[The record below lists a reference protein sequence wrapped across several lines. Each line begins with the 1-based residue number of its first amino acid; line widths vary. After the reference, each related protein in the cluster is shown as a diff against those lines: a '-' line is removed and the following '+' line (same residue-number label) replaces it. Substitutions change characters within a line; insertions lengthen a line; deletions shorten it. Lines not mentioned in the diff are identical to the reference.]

1 MSKKIAVIAFL
12 LVAVSLLSAA
22 SVVATGA
29 SSDPCDGYGNCISS
43 SVTYVRSNP
52 DGSLYLGD
60 EFAVTPSVS
69 LGPNTTSY
77 SYSWSYDAAVL
88 AAQGGWLLQVVG
100 NVSGTY
106 SVTITAT
113 FTMMETVGNSTVT
126 LSSSLSTSESVEIRA
141 FELTFQTELSNV
153 TSSLHQT
160 LRNPDGSFFHD
171 DEFIVNYTYSFLFM
185 QQRPDI
191 RVVVEPQ
198 FDPTFAKLTSYQNSS
213 STGYFLITVAN
224 TTGTSK
230 INMTAKAFNFQ
241 GSLLGS
247 KTQKQPFAVVNYA
260 PYFKYFTYME
270 YNSRNS
276 SAYERPFVTL
286 VRYGGNN
293 PGYSYGGDANTAPI
307 VAVNDTRERALIN
320 SFDFTVTGWGIR
332 ANLTS
337 GDISQDLSFWNETAI
352 DLGAK
357 TTNTTYPVLTFSQ
370 RIERF
375 YFVSSVPE
383 IQSYAREGLEYFNVT
398 ELAVSKGF
406 AGGNYGLFN
415 TSYLYQPFYY
425 SGYITVF
432 TYGPSG
438 LDPSDSVNVSLVTP
452 DPLDPHLLSSLNQ
465 TFGSSQEIAKDFED
479 DLFPAYSNVMNLE
492 PVSSSGGRWVFLL
505 NDTNLGLLN
514 ETQMPTLYIT
524 VQGQTGNYSY
534 SVPVAF
540 SSFEINRTLIPQL
553 PFADVNGY
561 YLDQER
567 QLIAMPLNQSFTSS
581 SPFVAWDYGNG
592 ATPSLI
598 SPVSYEPGNLSQIYG
613 FLFGGNNTIY
623 ANLEGG
629 GGSLVN
635 IQRQQTNFQAFAMI
649 GPQTGGVT
657 SLWVK
662 DPNGNLIVNETLTPN
677 TVLPSPLGYYG
688 FNELSFP
695 MSVNGTYQFGITNS
709 WGVSSVFQI
718 YDNIAHIP
726 PPPNEEYFLMTFFGF
741 LAIGLYFLGKISR
754 RLKQPPS
761 SDKPNIA
768 VVRRWSAQASRRNG
782 SGSRGN
788 LSS

>member
-1 MSKKIAVIAFL
+1 MLAV
-12 LVAVSLLSAA
+12 AA
-22 SVVATGA
+22 SQLIIPALSSA
-29 SSDPCDGYGNCISS
+29 SSDPCDVYGNCISS
-43 SVTYVRSNP
+43 SVTYIRSNP

-77 SYSWSYDAAVL
+77 SYSWSYDGTVL
-88 AAQGGWLLQVVG
+88 AAQGGWLLQVVA

-106 SVTITAT
+106 SVTITVT
-113 FTMMETVGNSTVT
+113 FTMVETSGNSTVT

-153 TSSLHQT
+153 TNSLHQV
-160 LRNPDGSFFHD
+160 LRNSDGSFYHD
-171 DEFIVNYTYSFLFM
+171 DEFIVNYTYGFLFM

-191 RVVVEPQ
+191 TVVVEPQ
-198 FDPTFAKLTSYQNSS
+198 FDPSFVKLTSYSNSS
-213 STGYFLITVAN
+213 STGYFLFTVAN

-230 INMTAKAFNFQ
+230 ITMTAKAFDYQ
-241 GSLLGS
+241 GALLGS
-247 KTQKQPFAVVNYA
+247 KTQNQPFAVVNYA

-270 YNSRNS
+270 YNSKNS

-286 VRYGGNN
+286 LRYDGNN

-320 SFDFTVTGWGIR
+320 SFNFTTMAWGVK
-332 ANLTS
+332 ANLAS
-337 GDISQDLSFWNETAI
+337 GDISQDLSFWNQTTI
-352 DLGAK
+352 NLGTK
-357 TTNTTYPVLTFSQ
+357 TTNTTYPVLTFAH
-370 RIERF
+370 RVVKI
-375 YFVSSVPE
+375 YFTSNVGK
-383 IQSYAREGLEYFNVT
+383 IQGYTGQGLEYFNVT

-406 AGGNYGLFN
+406 AGGDYGLFN

-425 SGYITVF
+425 SGYISVF

-438 LDPSDSVNVSLVTP
+438 LDPSDSINISLVTP

-465 TFGSSQEIAKDFED
+465 TFGSDQEIAKDFED
-479 DLFPAYSNVMNLE
+479 DLFPAYSNVMNLK
-492 PVSSSGGRWVFLL
+492 PIVSSGGRWVFLL
-505 NDTNLGLLN
+505 NDTNLAMLN
-514 ETQMPTLYIT
+514 ETQMPTLYIS
-524 VQGQTGNYSY
+524 VQGQSGSYSY

-567 QLIAMPLNQSFTSS
+567 QLIALPLNYSFTSP

-592 ATPSLI
+592 TAPSFV
-598 SPVSYEPGNLSQIYG
+598 SPVSSEPGNLSRIYG

-623 ANLEGG
+623 ANLDGG
-629 GGSLVN
+629 GGNLVN
-635 IQRQQTNFQAFAMI
+635 IVRQQTNFQVLAI
-649 GPQTGGVT
+649 LGPQTGGVT

-662 DPNGNLIVNETLTPN
+662 DPNGNLILNETLTPN
-677 TVLPSPLGYYG
+677 TEPPSPSGYYG
-688 FNELSFP
+688 FYELSFP

-709 WGVSSVFQI
+709 WGVRSVFQT
-718 YDNIAHIP
+718 YVNVAHLP
-726 PPPNEEYFLMTFFGF
+726 PPSNEEYFLMTFFGF
-741 LAIGLYFLGKISR
+741 LVVGLYFLGKIAKRSR
-754 RLKQPPS
+754 S
-761 SDKPNIA
+761 
-768 VVRRWSAQASRRNG
+768 
-782 SGSRGN
+782 
-788 LSS
+788 